1 MKLDNRNI
9 FVTGGNQGLG
19 REIARH
25 CLEAGA
31 SVWLFA
37 RDAGRLERTRAE
49 LADLVRPGR
58 RLGASPLDV
67 SDAGALGAAFDEA
80 AGQLGGI
87 DGLVNNAG
95 VYGPM
100 GLSEEVDWSN
110 WLRAIEINLFGTLHA
125 CRWAIPRFRTLG
137 RGKIVNLSGGGAT
150 APLPRFS
157 AYACSKAAVVR
168 LTETLSEE
176 LRGTGIDVN
185 AIAPG
190 ALNTRLLDEVLE
202 AGPEKVGRDFFDRAV
217 QQRDRGGAPLDR
229 GAALAVYLLSTES
242 DGISGKL
249 ISAVWDPWPTLAEH
263 REELSSSDIYTLRRI
278 TPEDRGKDWA
288 PK

>member
-1 MKLDNRNI
+1 MNLDNRNI

-31 SVWLFA
+31 GVWLFA
-37 RDAGRLERTRAE
+37 RDSELLERTRAE
-49 LADLVRPGR
+49 LAAFVRPGR
-58 RLGASPLDV
+58 RLGATPLDV
-67 SDAGALGAAFDEA
+67 SDAAALTAAFDDA
-80 AGQLGGI
+80 AGRLGGV

-95 VYGPM
+95 IYGPM
-100 GLSEEVDWSN
+100 GPSEEVDWSL
-110 WLRAIEINLFGTLHA
+110 WVRAIEINLFGTLHA
-125 CRWAIPRFRTLG
+125 CRWAIPRFRALG

-202 AGPEKVGRDFFDRAV
+202 AGPEKVGRDFFDRAL

-229 GAALAVYLLSTES
+229 GAALAVHLLSSES

-249 ISAVWDPWPTLAEH
+249 VSAVWDPWETLSEH
-263 REELSSSDIYTLRRI
+263 RAELSSSDIYTLRRI

-288 PK
+288 RK